1 MLFCNPLFRFKVHYE
16 HLSGNLKCVCYIIF
30 LDSFVVLL
38 KMLCINIQN
47 RKKYD
52 LNLPPE
58 LTQSLPSPLCPNC
71 SNDHTHTQEPFY
83 VFLFP
88 IHHPV
93 SWNFSY

>member
-1 MLFCNPLFRFKVHYE
+1 MNI
-16 HLSGNLKCVCYIIF
+16 LSGTLKCVCYIIF

-38 KMLCINIQN
+38 KMLYINIQN

-58 LTQSLPSPLCPNC
+58 LTQSLPFPMCPNC
-71 SNDHTHTQEPFY
+71 SNDHTHTHTHTHTQEPFY
-83 VFLFP
+83 VFHFP
-88 IHHPV
+88 IHNPV

>member
-1 MLFCNPLFRFKVHYE
+1 MSI
-16 HLSGNLKCVCYIIF
+16 LSGTLKCVCYIIS
-30 LDSFVVLL
+30 LDGFVVLL
-38 KMLCINIQN
+38 KMLYINIQN

-58 LTQSLPSPLCPNC
+58 LTQSLPFPMCLSH
-71 SNDHTHTQEPFY
+71 SNDHTHTQEAFY